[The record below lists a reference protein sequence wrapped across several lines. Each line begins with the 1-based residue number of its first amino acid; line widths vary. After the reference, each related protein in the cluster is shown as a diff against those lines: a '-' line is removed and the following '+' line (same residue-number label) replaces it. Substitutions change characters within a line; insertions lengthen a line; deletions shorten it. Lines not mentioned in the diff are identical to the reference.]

1 MVLVWFISPVRLT
14 ARAAM
19 EYPMRNRKRLL
30 KSTAI
35 LALLTVLLPLTAFP
49 ASGQQNPVASLD
61 PIQGLIQ
68 YRAANAA
75 ENDWQTVTQTQLV
88 SEGDWIRTDSLGEAN
103 LTFFEG
109 VQTEVL
115 PNIMMQ
121 VGKFQVSE
129 QKTFDIS
136 LNVAIGDMHNQIQ
149 QVLDPQSHFEINTPS
164 AAITVR
170 GTDFWVSASW
180 LSESLINT
188 VMGSVAVMAILP
200 NGQFGNSVFVSQGQS
215 VNVDN
220 NGNIGPLGPLSL
232 PPLPPSAPLA
242 PATCGNGVCDPG
254 EENVC
259 SLDCQQFPNCGD
271 QTCDIAHGE
280 GPVTCPQD
288 CIPAFRQT
296 STQLTGGQPCTVM
309 TTQNNVP
316 MRVGP
321 GLNRGVRDYLKPNTS
336 FPVLGQD
343 QAPDG
348 SLWWQIQVPGVA
360 EAWVLQSDVT
370 SSGECQN
377 VGQSAAPPLIL
388 PHPTAVPTQEG
399 QPSGGPT
406 EPPMSISFYADSY
419 TTSPGKPVTITWS
432 VDGIKEVYFQ
442 GVGVTGHES
451 RVVYPRETTTYT
463 LTVITLDGQTI
474 TRTLT
479 IQVPYIG

>member
-1 MVLVWFISPVRLT
+1 
-14 ARAAM
+14 
-19 EYPMRNRKRLL
+19 
-30 KSTAI
+30 
-35 LALLTVLLPLTAFP
+35 
-49 ASGQQNPVASLD
+49 
-61 PIQGLIQ
+61 
-68 YRAANAA
+68 
-75 ENDWQTVTQTQLV
+75 
-88 SEGDWIRTDSLGEAN
+88 
-103 LTFFEG
+103 
-109 VQTEVL
+109 L

-296 STQLTGGQPCTVM
+296 STQLTSGQPCTVM

-463 LTVITLDGQTI
+463 LRVITLDGQTI

>member
-1 MVLVWFISPVRLT
+1 MEH
-14 ARAAM
+14 AM
-19 EYPMRNRKRLL
+19 KNRIRLL
-30 KSTAI
+30 KSASI
-35 LALLTVLLPLTAFP
+35 LALLAILLPLTALP

-61 PIQGLIQ
+61 PIQGLTQ
-68 YRAANAA
+68 YRPANAA

-88 SEGDWIRTDSLGEAN
+88 GEGDWIRTDNLGEAN

-121 VGKFQVSE
+121 VGKFQVTE
-129 QKTFDIS
+129 QQSFDIS

-170 GTDFWVSASW
+170 GTDFWISASW
-180 LSESLINT
+180 LSELTVNT
-188 VMGSVAVMAILP
+188 VTGSVGVMAILP
-200 NGQFGNSVFVSQGQS
+200 NGQFGNSVFVSEGQS
-215 VNVDN
+215 VNVAT
-220 NGNIGPLGPLSL
+220 NGQIGPFGPLSL
-232 PPLPPSAPLA
+232 PEIPPQAPIA

-271 QTCDIAHGE
+271 GTCDIEHGE
-280 GPVTCPQD
+280 GPATCPQD

-296 STQLTGGQPCTVM
+296 TISQPATTGQPCTVM
-309 TTQNNVP
+309 TTQSNVP

-321 GLNRGVRDYLKPNTS
+321 GFNRGVRDYLKPNTP
-336 FPVLGQD
+336 FPVIGQA
-343 QAPDG
+343 QVSDG
-348 SLWWQIQVPGVA
+348 SQWWQIQVQGVP
-360 EAWVLQSDVT
+360 EAWALKSDVIA
-370 SSGECQN
+370 SGVCEN
-377 VGQSAAPPLIL
+377 VGQTAPPPVIL
-388 PHPTAVPTQEG
+388 PRPTAVPTQAG

-419 TTSPGKPVTITWS
+419 TTVPGKPVTITWS
-432 VDGIKEVYFQ
+432 VDGIKEVYFE
-442 GVGVTGHES
+442 GAGVTGHES
-451 RVVYPRETTTYT
+451 RMVYPRTTTTYT
-463 LTVITLDGQTI
+463 LTVVTLDGQTI

-479 IQVPYIG
+479 IQVQYIG